1 MENLSFEKS
10 LEKLESIVH
19 ELESGNIE
27 LESAIEKYT
36 EAMKLVKSCSD
47 KLNEATKKVN
57 KILTENGEL
66 VDFEISSDNDG
77 E

>member
-47 KLNEATKKVN
+47 KLNDATKKVN

-66 VDFEISSDNDG
+66 ADFDLPENT
-77 E
+77 EE

>member
-10 LEKLESIVH
+10 LEKLENIVH

-57 KILTENGEL
+57 KILNENGEL
-66 VDFEISSDNDG
+66 VDFNLSDNT
-77 E
+77 EE

>member
-10 LEKLESIVH
+10 LEKLENIVH

-27 LESAIEKYT
+27 LDKAIEKYT

-47 KLNEATKKVN
+47 KLKEATKKVN

-66 VDFEISSDNDG
+66 VDFSIESN
-77 E
+77 EE

>member
-1 MENLSFEKS
+1 MEDLSFEKS

-27 LESAIEKYT
+27 LECAIEKYT

-47 KLNEATKKVN
+47 KLKEATKKVN

-66 VDFEISSDNDG
+66 VDFSIENT
-77 E
+77 EEE

>member
-27 LESAIEKYT
+27 LEAAIEKYT
-36 EAMKLVKSCSD
+36 EAMKLVKFCSD

-57 KILTENGEL
+57 KILNENGEL
-66 VDFEISSDNDG
+66 VDFEISNESDG

>member
-66 VDFEISSDNDG
+66 ADFNLSENN
-77 E
+77 EE

>member
-10 LEKLESIVH
+10 LEKLESIVA

-27 LESAIEKYT
+27 LEKAIEKYT

-47 KLNEATKKVN
+47 ALNEATKQVN
-57 KILTENGEL
+57 KILKENGEL
-66 VDFEISSDNDG
+66 ADFAIENT
-77 E
+77 EE

>member
-66 VDFEISSDNDG
+66 ADFDLSENN
-77 E
+77 EE

>member
-10 LEKLESIVH
+10 LEKLESIIK

-27 LESAIEKYT
+27 LDKAISKYT
-36 EAMKLVKSCSD
+36 DAMNLVKNCSD
-47 KLNEATKKVN
+47 KLNEATKSVN
-57 KILTENGEL
+57 KILKENGDIVPFSIE
-66 VDFEISSDNDG
+66 DE